1 MQKRIRR
8 SWQQKAA
15 IIAMA
20 LFSTTY
26 ASTVYALPQ
35 NGTVTS
41 GAATVSSESNTM
53 TVNQS
58 TDKVAIDWNSFN
70 INKGESV
77 NFAQPSNTSI
87 ALNRVTGSSASAI
100 NGSLNAN
107 GRVFLINQNGILFGQ
122 GSSVNVGGLVAST
135 HDISNSDFEKGSYTF
150 AGSSAA
156 AVKNA
161 GKINAEGGVVA
172 LLASDVENSG
182 TITTKSGTTALL
194 AGSNINIDYTGSGKI
209 NFTVNKS
216 IADAKALNS
225 GTIQADG
232 GYVYMT
238 ARDASTTLNTVVNN
252 TGVIEAKSLKNV
264 NGTIVLDGGDQGVVK
279 VGGSI
284 DASGDEAGQ
293 TGGTIKV
300 SGQYT
305 NVAANLKASGNEAGG
320 TIDTSGQMVNISST
334 ANVDASSANGQ
345 AGTWTILSS
354 ASDPLTVKVVDGKT
368 AVELAQSNMDNAN
381 AELEKQQALKDAY
394 DAAIA
399 DREAKGK
406 VVDEMALQYGKKS
419 QQYSDAKDAYN
430 AAKQAV
436 MSAKDKYNA
445 KTYSAAKAAAE
456 KEITAYVAAYKD
468 TSTGNQVSYISAGP
482 VSNALS
488 KGTNVTIT
496 AQDTKSPV
504 SSVELD
510 TPL

>member
-264 NGTIVLDGGDQGVVK
+264 NGTIVLDGGDQGVVN

-293 TGGTIKV
+293 TGGSIKV
-300 SGQYT
+300 VG
-305 NVAANLKASGNEAGG
+305 ANTQVLAGTSLKASGTLAGG
-320 TIDTSGQMVNISST
+320 SIETSGTTLQIASGVNVDTSSTQGTAGEWLLDPMNITIAKIDTKGIDTSRT
-334 ANVDASSANGQ
+334 
-345 AGTWTILSS
+345 
-354 ASDPLTVKVVDGKT
+354 
-368 AVELAQSNMDNAN
+368 
-381 AELEKQQALKDAY
+381 
-394 DAAIA
+394 
-399 DREAKGK
+399 
-406 VVDEMALQYGKKS
+406 
-419 QQYSDAKDAYN
+419 
-430 AAKQAV
+430 
-436 MSAKDKYNA
+436 
-445 KTYSAAKAAAE
+445 
-456 KEITAYVAAYKD
+456 
-468 TSTGNQVSYISAGP
+468 
-482 VSNALS
+482 
-488 KGTNVTIT
+488 
-496 AQDTKSPV
+496 
-504 SSVELD
+504 
-510 TPL
+510 